1 MLRNFCSG
9 AFFEEMH
16 DFIHKS
22 FEEMHYFENKNLE
35 EMQIWK

>member
-1 MLRNFCSG
+1 MIFAIGN

-22 FEEMHYFENKNLE
+22 FEEMHYFESKNLE
-35 EMQIWK
+35 EMQKWK